1 MKEESL
7 DSYNKL
13 IKEPHRHGYRLNS
26 IIGPWPKGCTGAP
39 TYSTTYMNK
48 TVNVD
53 KIKHIFIV
61 LVLPTKL
68 LFKH

>member
-13 IKEPHRHGYRLNS
+13 IKEPHGHGYRLNS
-26 IIGPWPKGCTGAP
+26 IIGPQAKGCTGAP